1 MKHLLII
8 TVLLAAMATTCAA
21 QKIEYVD
28 DEECGCSL
36 VFVDG
41 IQTTTDG
48 EFFGFKLAD
57 GTVIVPNKF
66 RYVDQFHG
74 DYCKVYLDYGQ
85 CGMIDRTGKQII
97 PCNYDDVEYPSCG
110 RIRVTKNDLNGY
122 CDLEG
127 HEIVP
132 PSYRLAGPFSENLAP
147 VLIDIDS
154 FSVAFT
160 FIDTMGRQTLKPIYE
175 NLSIMIDGYAAAQ
188 RYSRWGIIDR
198 NGREMLPFMYEYITM
213 PMDGFFFAGDSL
225 GMALFD
231 YRFKPLTKF
240 VYSNPGPL
248 SEGRISVMR
257 DGLYGYLNTN
267 GKEVIPCQYTEAS
280 PFKESRAKVA
290 KGKKFGIINASGK
303 AILPL
308 EYEDATPHGDKYI
321 YHDGLA
327 LVEKDGKLGFVDID
341 GKLVIP
347 YYFDQA
353 FHFTQGLACV
363 RFNGMWGYI
372 DTKGDVYMPFVF
384 DYASPFEWGRAE
396 VVYNGT
402 VSNVDLRG
410 KCVKNCNGVIAWRNW
425 KE

>member
-1 MKHLLII
+1 MSRADQIFVENMKEIMEHG
-8 TVLLAAMATTCAA
+8 VS
-21 QKIEYVD
+21 
-28 DEECGCSL
+28 DEKYN
-36 VFVDG
+36 VRPHW
-41 IQTTTDG
+41 
-48 EFFGFKLAD
+48 AD
-57 GTVIVPNKF
+57 GTPAHTI
-66 RYVDQFHG
+66 
-74 DYCKVYLDYGQ
+74 
-85 CGMIDRTGKQII
+85 
-97 PCNYDDVEYPSCG
+97 
-110 RIRVTKNDLNGY
+110 
-122 CDLEG
+122 
-127 HEIVP
+127 
-132 PSYRLAGPFSENLAP
+132 
-147 VLIDIDS
+147 
-154 FSVAFT
+154 
-160 FIDTMGRQTLKPIYE
+160 
-175 NLSIMIDGYAAAQ
+175 
-188 RYSRWGIIDR
+188 
-198 NGREMLPFMYEYITM
+198 
-213 PMDGFFFAGDSL
+213 
-225 GMALFD
+225 
-231 YRFKPLTKF
+231 
-240 VYSNPGPL
+240 
-248 SEGRISVMR
+248 
-257 DGLYGYLNTN
+257 
-267 GKEVIPCQYTEAS
+267 
-280 PFKESRAKVA
+280 
-290 KGKKFGIINASGK
+290 KKFGIINASGK